1 MTRPIR
7 ILHALCRVAS
17 GGVEQRLPLLLEHL
31 PPGEFVHQVVCQ
43 DSSGALPAALRAR
56 GCEIHEIGL
65 APSLLSPRWHLRAI
79 GHARRFRPD
88 IIHGG
93 VIEGN
98 ALANVIGL
106 ALPSA
111 KVIAEET
118 SHPLTRKRHTEAF
131 LRLLFRRSD
140 AVIGVSPAV
149 CEYLRDRL
157 AVPPAKL
164 VLVDNGVPDA
174 PDIGPEQRSRLRAEV
189 GLDERDRVI
198 GTVGRVQDGDKRI
211 SDLIRAMPQIV
222 AAVPEAR
229 LLIIGEGTD
238 RPMLETLAV
247 DLGVGPAVRFAGYR
261 GNPRPYYA
269 IMDLFAL
276 VSATEAFGLVLVE
289 AMLAGVP
296 VIGTAVGGIPHVL
309 DHGRAGR
316 LVEPLAP
323 DQIAAVA
330 ISLLN
335 DPAERRRLGE
345 TGLAHAQA
353 HFSAGRYAEDIA
365 RLYRRLLG
373 RDAR

>member
-1 MTRPIR
+1 MTRPAR

-17 GGVEQRLPLLLEHL
+17 GGVEQRLPLLLDHL
-31 PPGEFVHQVVCQ
+31 PPGEFVHEVVCQ
-43 DSSGALPAALRAR
+43 DSSGELATALRAR
-56 GCEIHEIGL
+56 GCAIHEIGR
-65 APSLLSPRWHLRAI
+65 APSLVSPGWYRKGIR
-79 GHARRFRPD
+79 HARRFRPD

-98 ALANVIGL
+98 ALASVIGL

-149 CEYLRDRL
+149 CDYLRARL
-157 AVPPAKL
+157 KITPAKL

-174 PDIGPEQRSRLRAEV
+174 PEVGADERSRLRAEF
-189 GLDERDRVI
+189 GLGEEALVI
-198 GTVGRVQDGDKRI
+198 GTVGRVQDDDKRM
-211 SDLIRAMPQIV
+211 SDLIRALPRIV

-229 LLIIGEGTD
+229 LLIIGDGAD
-238 RPMLETLAV
+238 RPMLETLAA
-247 DLGVGPAVRFAGYR
+247 DLGVAPFVHFAGYR

-316 LVEPLAP
+316 LVERFAP
-323 DQIAAVA
+323 DQIATVA

-335 DPAERRRLGE
+335 DPAERRRLGGAGR
-345 TGLAHAQA
+345 THART
-353 HFSAGRYAEDIA
+353 HFSASRYAADIA

-373 RDAR
+373 RDGQ